1 MSSQSAATQSKDT
14 PSSVA
19 VNVGKDQVQQR
30 VNERI
35 AVRAY
40 DLYQQ
45 EGNRDGEDLRHWLQ
59 AESEILSNVPEI
71 RESSSWFTVNIPLKG
86 FVPSEVQVSVG
97 ARSALVVA
105 EREQISNSEAGRFS
119 DVFEQ
124 AIYTR
129 AKWPTD
135 VDPDTASAYLKNGV
149 LTLTVKRATP
159 SESDAESKRAG
170 QRAK

>member
-14 PSSVA
+14 PSTVA
-19 VNVGKDQVQQR
+19 VNVKKDQIHHR

-35 AVRAY
+35 AGRAY

-45 EGNRDGEDLRHWLQ
+45 EGNRHGEDIRHWLQ

-86 FVPSEVQVSVG
+86 FVPSEVHVSVDPQ
-97 ARSALVVA
+97 SALVVA
-105 EREQISNSEAGRFS
+105 EKEQISNSEAGRSS

-124 AIYTR
+124 AIFTT

-149 LTLTVKRATP
+149 LTLTVKRATA
-159 SESDAESKRAG
+159 SESGAEPKSTAQK
-170 QRAK
+170 AK